1 MAIERTFSILKP
13 DAVSRNL
20 SGKINAILEEA
31 GFKIIAQKMIHMS
44 KEKAEGFYIVHKDKS
59 FFPELVSY
67 MSSGAVIVQVLE
79 KENAVEDYRRIMGA
93 TDPKKA
99 DKNTIRAQYGLSVG
113 ENTIHGSDCLEN
125 AKIEI
130 NYFFSN
136 DEICAR

>member
-1 MAIERTFSILKP
+1 MIERTFSILKP
-13 DAVSRNL
+13 DAISRNL
-20 SGKINAILEEA
+20 TGKINAMLEDA

-44 KEKAEGFYIVHKDKS
+44 KEKAEGFYIVHKDRP
-59 FFPELVSY
+59 FYGELTDY
-67 MSSGAVIVQVLE
+67 MSSGPVIVQVLE
-79 KENAVEDYRRIMGA
+79 KENAVEDYRKIMGA

-99 DKNTIRAQYGLSVG
+99 DQDTIRAKYGLSVG

-136 DEICAR
+136 DEICER

>member
-1 MAIERTFSILKP
+1 MIERTFSILKP

-20 SGKINAILEEA
+20 TGKINAMLEED

-44 KEKAEGFYIVHKDKS
+44 KEKGEGFYIVHKDRP
-59 FFPELVSY
+59 FYGELVDY
-67 MSSGAVIVQVLE
+67 MSSGPVVVQVLE
-79 KENAVEDYRRIMGA
+79 KENAVEDYRKIMGE

-99 DKNTIRAQYGLSVG
+99 ESNTIRAKYGLSIG

-130 NYFFSN
+130 NYFFSK
-136 DEICAR
+136 DEICER

>member
-1 MAIERTFSILKP
+1 MIERTFSILKP

-20 SGKINAILEEA
+20 TGKINAMLEED

-44 KEKAEGFYIVHKDKS
+44 KEKAEGFYIVHKDRP
-59 FFPELVSY
+59 FYGELVDY
-67 MSSGAVIVQVLE
+67 MSSGPVVVQVLE
-79 KENAVEDYRRIMGA
+79 KETADEDYRKIMGA

-99 DKNTIRAQYGLSVG
+99 ESNTIRAKYGLSIG

-130 NYFFSN
+130 NYFFSK
-136 DEICAR
+136 DEICER

>member
-1 MAIERTFSILKP
+1 MIERTFSILKP

-20 SGKINAILEEA
+20 TGKINAMLEED

-44 KEKAEGFYIVHKDKS
+44 KEKAEGFYIVHKDRP
-59 FFPELVSY
+59 FYGELVDY
-67 MSSGAVIVQVLE
+67 MSSGPVVVQVLE
-79 KENAVEDYRRIMGA
+79 KENAVEDYRKIMGA

-99 DKNTIRAQYGLSVG
+99 ESNTIRAKYGLSIG

-130 NYFFSN
+130 NYFFSK
-136 DEICAR
+136 DEICER